1 MILKQGLRQPR
12 SNENCLAVK
21 DGLEFLDLPA
31 SAGEYHQHLDVL
43 CGSGAGTKS
52 FEHAGQALY

>member
-12 SNENCLAVK
+12 LNENCLAVK

-31 SAGEYHQHLDVL
+31 SAGEYHH
-43 CGSGAGTKS
+43 T
-52 FEHAGQALY
+52 